1 MNANKYRNS
10 FALLSLAFFVYCP
23 AYADAIDPGKGQVI
37 EDGSGNSFMEEV
49 IDPNQKIKD
58 EIENERA
65 KQNRSLDRHL
75 LNPDE
80 LSNVNMQVTKSGQ
93 LIPLINR
100 NATGPVQ
107 ENTSRM
113 EVYNETLPM
122 IPIATPYGVMPYNPY
137 SAAPSLP
144 YNPYG
149 GYGAYNPYNAYQP
162 YMPFTPMYANP
173 FYARPFPNIYQP
185 YPYTPY
191 YNGLGGLQTQ
201 IYSSPSYL
209 STNTSVFT
217 DPSKPGSMSVTRD
230 SLLQSPLIQGY
241 ASSSPYGTWIGGS
254 LNPTTYRSTS
264 TTTFTPII
272 PDWAR

>member
-1 MNANKYRNS
+1 MTKITLPKL
-10 FALLSLAFFVYCP
+10 ALAAIILGTSAILPCH
-23 AYADAIDPGKGQVI
+23 ADTIDPGKGI
-37 EDGSGNSFMEEV
+37 TIDDGSGNSFMEEV

-58 EIENERA
+58 EIERERA

-93 LIPLINR
+93 LIPLINH
-100 NATGPVQ
+100 NATSPVQ

-113 EVYNETLPM
+113 EIYNETLPM
-122 IPIATPYGVMPYNPY
+122 IPVATPYGVMPYNPY
-137 SAAPSLP
+137 GPAFNPYSVAPMP

-149 GYGAYNPYNAYQP
+149 AYQP
-162 YMPFTPMYANP
+162 YMPYNPMYANP
-173 FYARPFPNIYQP
+173 FYARPFANVYQP
-185 YPYTPY
+185 YPYNPF

-201 IYSSPSYL
+201 MYSSPSYL

-217 DPSKPGSMSVTRD
+217 DPSKPGSVSITRD
-230 SLLQSPLIQGY
+230 SLLKNPLIQGY
-241 ASSSPYGTWIGGS
+241 ATTSPYGTWLGGS
-254 LNPTTYRSTS
+254 INPTTTRSTS

-272 PDWAR
+272 PDWAK